1 MQTYSWKRV
10 GTRLLSGLAA
20 CLMTV
25 SLFAQSPAAVGV
37 VRISDRAQR
46 SYAPNGSVQQT
57 SLTRG
62 QQIDARGG
70 YLLQPAP
77 YATSD
82 GPAHAMTG
90 QPVVDLIR
98 TASMSRMISATNQWL
113 GSPAFGSG
121 CSSCQQSDC
130 SSCQQGASCQQCS
143 SCQQGCSDGSCGSC
157 NSCSGSPIERPL
169 DKVDRLLEGYFAF
182 EHKCKRCLFGYF
194 MPDGCC
200 GQGCA
205 PKGHYNMLYSAN
217 PNYFDQRD
225 GRVYAAQGYGIPMA
239 VPLAPTVRNTYNY
252 GWGIPSSR
260 ITPIS
265 TRAPF

>member
-1 MQTYSWKRV
+1 M
-10 GTRLLSGLAA
+10 SGLAA
-20 CLMTV
+20 CLMTA
-25 SLFAQSPAAVGV
+25 SLFAQSPVAQSPAAVGV
-37 VRISDRAQR
+37 VRISDRPQR
-46 SYAPNGSVQQT
+46 SYSPNGAVHQT

-62 QQIDARGG
+62 QQIDAERG

-77 YATSD
+77 YVTSY
-82 GPAHAMTG
+82 GTANGKTG
-90 QPVVDLIR
+90 HLVVDLIR
-98 TASMSRMISATNQWL
+98 TASLSRAISATNQWL
-113 GSPAFGSG
+113 GSPAFGSR
-121 CSSCQQSDC
+121 CSSCEQSGC
-130 SSCQQGASCQQCS
+130 SSCQQGASCQQ
-143 SCQQGCSDGSCGSC
+143 GCSD
-157 NSCSGSPIERPL
+157 CSGGGSRIGRSL
-169 DKVDRLLEGYFAF
+169 NKVDHLLEGYFAF

-205 PKGHYNMLYSAN
+205 PKGHYNLLYSAN

-239 VPLAPTVRNTYNY
+239 VPLAPNVRHTYNY

-260 ITPIS
+260 LTPIS